1 MNKDGASMTGLALAQ
16 AAERAGQWPEAYDA
30 YRAIIAADARNAHA
44 LHRLGLAAYRLGRPD
59 EALQWL
65 QKALAPGADAD
76 LLLDYATLLQETGRW
91 APAHAAFAAALKQ
104 APLSVDGLLGVAT
117 CRHQG
122 GRTADALAAYR
133 AASAVAPAVAI
144 IYENLGRAL
153 LSLGRDR
160 DGAAALRRRLTL
172 APGPPGLW
180 NALGVALHAVKEH
193 KAAAAAYRAALLL
206 DPFFDSALGNL
217 CLLMSETVG
226 PAPVHLSF
234 AALHPANVG
243 TLNAVGNL
251 FFAAGDLTRA
261 ARAYRAAARV
271 APDMIDPQINL
282 AEISLRRD
290 GRRDGQGAR
299 DDVRAELRRL
309 IALAPADPRPHRLL
323 TRLLGQEQ
331 RFEAALVAA
340 KNAAAAAPGDGDVLA
355 DLGAAALRARLP
367 LVAET
372 AYDRL
377 LRLAPDNLIGLA
389 HLTEL
394 RMATCDWESVAA
406 LTPRLLTALRC
417 GDGHA
422 PPFILLGLP
431 DAAPADQS
439 EAARR
444 WAARIGQEATRIAR
458 HAAPVAAAPV
468 AATVPHSG
476 DGRIRIGYLSA
487 DFREHAIAYLVA
499 GMLES
504 HDRDRFQVTAYSIG
518 PDDESLM
525 RRRIITGVERFV
537 DLRELSDGAAATRI
551 AADGTDILVDLTAY
565 TAFARSRI
573 CAAKPA
579 PTQVN
584 WLGYPGTTGADFMD
598 YIIADPRLIR
608 PEEAAFYAEQPV
620 LLPHSYQAN
629 DRKRPIADETPD
641 RQEAGLP
648 ESGFVFC
655 CFNNLYKI
663 TPEVFERWLSL
674 LRRIPGSVLWLL
686 QGRPEAA
693 RNLRARAAAGGVAPE
708 RLIFAPPLPLPQ
720 HLARH
725 RLADLFLDT
734 LPYNAHTTASDALW
748 AGLPVLTCGGGTF
761 AARVA
766 TSLLHAA
773 GLPELAVDSPEAYQ
787 ALALELAGDPRRLAE
802 LKQKLAAQ
810 RLTCPLF
817 DDVRFARHMEAAFA
831 AMHARRL
838 SGAPPRSFAVADDS
852 AIRFL

>member
-1 MNKDGASMTGLALAQ
+1 MTTGLAQAQ
-16 AAERAGQWPEAYDA
+16 AAERAGQWREAYEA
-30 YRAIIAADARNAHA
+30 YRAILAADARNAHA
-44 LHRLGLAAYRLGRPD
+44 LHRLGLVAYRLGRPD

-65 QKALAPGADAD
+65 QKALALGSNAD
-76 LLLDYATLLQETGRW
+76 LLLDFATLLQETGRW
-91 APAHAAFAAALKQ
+91 APAHAAFAAALKL
-104 APLSVDGLLGVAT
+104 APLSVDGLLGTAT

-133 AASAVAPAVAI
+133 AALAVAPAVAI

-193 KAAAAAYRAALLL
+193 KAAAAAYRAALRL
-206 DPFFDSALGNL
+206 DPFFDSALGNF
-217 CLLMSETVG
+217 CLLTNETVG
-226 PAPVHLSF
+226 PAPIHFSF

-261 ARAYRAAARV
+261 ARAYGAAARV

-290 GRRDGQGAR
+290 GQGTR

-323 TRLLGQEQ
+323 SRLLGQEQ

-340 KNAAAAAPGDGDVLA
+340 QNAAAAAPDDGDVLA

-372 AYDRL
+372 AYGRL
-377 LRLAPDNLIGLA
+377 LRLAPDNLIGSA

-394 RMATCDWESVAA
+394 RMAACDWEGVAA
-406 LTPRLLTALRC
+406 LAPRLLTGLRR

-431 DAAPADQS
+431 DAAPADQL

-444 WAARIGQEATRIAR
+444 WATRIAR
-458 HAAPVAAAPV
+458 ETPLIPPVISRP
-468 AATVPHSG
+468 G

-487 DFREHAIAYLVA
+487 DFREHAIAYLVG
-499 GMLES
+499 GMLEA

-518 PDDESLM
+518 PDDASLM

-537 DLRELSDGAAATRI
+537 DLRQLSDGAAAQRI

-573 CAAKPA
+573 CAARPA
-579 PTQVN
+579 PIQVN
-584 WLGYPGTTGADFMD
+584 WLGYPGTTGAGFMD

-608 PEEAAFYAEQPV
+608 PKDARFYAEQPV

-629 DRKRPIADETPD
+629 DRKRPIAAETPD
-641 RQEAGLP
+641 RQESGLP

-663 TPEVFERWLSL
+663 TPQVFDRWLSI
-674 LRRIPGSVLWLL
+674 LRRAPGSVLWLL

-693 RNLRARAAAGGVAPE
+693 RNLRARAAAGGVAPD

-748 AGLPVLTCGGGTF
+748 AGLPLLTCPGGTL

-766 TSLLHAA
+766 SSLLHAA
-773 GLPELAVDSPEAYQ
+773 GLPELAVESPEAYE
-787 ALALELAGDPRRLAE
+787 ALALELAGAPDRLAA
-802 LKQKLAAQ
+802 LKEKLAAQ

-817 DDVRFARHMEAAFA
+817 DDVRFARHIEAAFA

-838 SGAPPRSFAVADDS
+838 SGAPPRSFAVADDG

>member
-1 MNKDGASMTGLALAQ
+1 MTTGLAQAQ
-16 AAERAGQWPEAYDA
+16 AAERAGQWRAAYDA
-30 YRAIIAADARNAHA
+30 YRAILAADARNAHA
-44 LHRLGLAAYRLGRPD
+44 LHRLGLVAYRLGRPD

-65 QKALAPGADAD
+65 QKALALGSNAD
-76 LLLDYATLLQETGRW
+76 LLLDFATLLQETGRW
-91 APAHAAFAAALKQ
+91 APAHAAFAAALKL

-133 AASAVAPAVAI
+133 AASVVAPAVAI

-193 KAAAAAYRAALLL
+193 KAAEEAYRAALRL

-226 PAPVHLSF
+226 PAPIHLSF

-243 TLNAVGNL
+243 TLNTAGNL

-290 GRRDGQGAR
+290 GQGVQ

-340 KNAAAAAPGDGDVLA
+340 KNAAAAAPDDGDVLA

-372 AYDRL
+372 AYGRL
-377 LRLAPDNLIGLA
+377 LRLAPGNLIGSA

-394 RMATCDWESVAA
+394 RMAACDWEGVAA
-406 LTPRLLTALRC
+406 LTPRLLTGLRR

-431 DAAPADQS
+431 DAAPADQL

-444 WAARIGQEATRIAR
+444 WAARIARETTRIA
-458 HAAPVAAAPV
+458 HPASPLAASPVAAA
-468 AATVPHSG
+468 AASPG

-573 CAAKPA
+573 CAAGPA

-598 YIIADPRLIR
+598 YIIADPHLIR

-629 DRKRPIADETPD
+629 DRKRPIAEETPG
-641 RQEAGLP
+641 RKEAGLP

-663 TPEVFERWLSL
+663 TPQVFDRWLSI
-674 LRRIPGSVLWLL
+674 LRRAPGSVLWLL

-693 RNLRARAAAGGVAPE
+693 RALRARADAGGVAPE
-708 RLIFAPPLPLPQ
+708 RLIFAPPLPLAL

-748 AGLPVLTCGGGTF
+748 AGLPVLTCPGGTF

-773 GLPELAVDSPEAYQ
+773 GLPELAVDSPEAYE
-787 ALALELAGDPRRLAE
+787 ALALELAHDPRRLAE
-802 LKQKLAAQ
+802 LKEKLAAQ

-838 SGAPPRSFAVADDS
+838 SGAPPRSFAVADDG

>member
-1 MNKDGASMTGLALAQ
+1 MTSLAQAQ
-16 AAERAGQWPEAYDA
+16 AAERAGQWRAAYDA
-30 YRAIIAADARNAHA
+30 YRAILAADARNAHA
-44 LHRLGLAAYRLGRPD
+44 LHRLGLVAYRLGQAD

-65 QKALAPGADAD
+65 QKALALGSNAD
-76 LLLDYATLLQETGRW
+76 LLLDFATLLQETGRW
-91 APAHAAFAAALKQ
+91 APAHAAFTAALKQ
-104 APLSVDGLLGVAT
+104 APLSADGLFGVAT

-122 GRTADALAAYR
+122 GRTADALAPYR
-133 AASAVAPAVAI
+133 AAAVVSPAEAI

-153 LSLGRDR
+153 LSLGRND

-172 APGPPGLW
+172 TPGPPALW
-180 NALGVALHAVKEH
+180 NALGVALHAVKDY
-193 KAAAAAYRAALLL
+193 KAAAEAYRAAWRL
-206 DPFFDSALGNL
+206 DPCFDSALGNL

-226 PAPVHLSF
+226 PA
-234 AALHPANVG
+234 AAHQSLAMLRPADAG
-243 TLNAVGNL
+243 ALNAAGNL
-251 FFAAGDLTRA
+251 FFAEGDMARA
-261 ARAYRAAARV
+261 ARAYAAAARA
-271 APDMIDPQINL
+271 APDLIEPQINL
-282 AEISLRRD
+282 AEILLR
-290 GRRDGQGAR
+290 QGTQDEAR
-299 DDVRAELRRL
+299 DALHRL
-309 IALAPADPRPHRLL
+309 IAQNPTDRRPHRLL
-323 TRLLGQEQ
+323 TRLLSRAQ
-331 RFEAALVAA
+331 RFDAALSAA
-340 KNAAAAAPGDGDVLA
+340 KNAAAAAPDDGDALA

-367 LVAET
+367 SVAEA

-377 LRLAPDNLIGLA
+377 LRLAPDNLIGLG

-394 RMATCDWESVAA
+394 RMAACDWESVATLA
-406 LTPRLLTALRC
+406 PRLLAGLRRA
-417 GDGHA
+417 DSHA

-431 DAAPADQS
+431 AASPADQL

-444 WAARIGQEATRIAR
+444 WAARIKQEAAPLIPPVIAR
-458 HAAPVAAAPV
+458 P
-468 AATVPHSG
+468 G
-476 DGRIRIGYLSA
+476 DGRIRVGCLSA

-504 HDRDRFQVTAYSIG
+504 HDRARFQVTAYSIG
-518 PDDESLM
+518 PDDDSPM
-525 RRRIITGVERFV
+525 RRRIIAGVERFV
-537 DLRELSDGAAATRI
+537 DLQALSDGAAAARI
-551 AADGTDILVDLTAY
+551 AADETDILVDLTAY

-573 CAAKPA
+573 CAARPA
-579 PTQVN
+579 PVQVN

-598 YIIADPRLIR
+598 YIIADPHLIR
-608 PEEAAFYAEQPV
+608 PEDAKFYAEQPV

-629 DRKRPIADETPD
+629 DRKRPIAAATPD

-663 TPEVFERWLSL
+663 TSEVFDRWLSI
-674 LRRIPGSVLWLL
+674 LRRTPGSVLWLL
-686 QGRPEAA
+686 QGRPDAA
-693 RNLRARAAAGGVAPE
+693 RNLRARAEAGGVAPE

-734 LPYNAHTTASDALW
+734 LPYNAHTTTSDALW
-748 AGLPVLTCGGGTF
+748 AGLPVLTCPGGTF
-761 AARVA
+761 ASRVA

-773 GLPELAVDSPEAYQ
+773 SLPELAVAGPEAYE
-787 ALALELAGDPRRLAE
+787 ATALELARDPRRLAE
-802 LKQKLAAQ
+802 LKEKLAAR

-838 SGAPPRSFAVADDS
+838 SGAPPRSFAVADDG

>member
-1 MNKDGASMTGLALAQ
+1 MTIGLAQAQ
-16 AAERAGQWPEAYDA
+16 AAERAGQWPLAYDA
-30 YRAIIAADARNAHA
+30 YRAILTADARNAHA
-44 LHRLGLAAYRLGRPD
+44 LHRLGLVAYRLGRPD

-65 QKALAPGADAD
+65 QKALALGSNAD
-76 LLLDYATLLQETGRW
+76 LLLDFATLLQETGRW

-133 AASAVAPAVAI
+133 AALAVAPAAAI

-172 APGPPGLW
+172 TPGPPGLW

-193 KAAAAAYRAALLL
+193 KAAEEAYRAALRL

-217 CLLMSETVG
+217 CLLTSETVG

-243 TLNAVGNL
+243 TLNTAGNL

-261 ARAYRAAARV
+261 ARAYGAAARV

-290 GRRDGQGAR
+290 GQGTR
-299 DDVRAELRRL
+299 DDARAELRRL

-331 RFEAALVAA
+331 RYDAALVAA
-340 KNAAAAAPGDGDVLA
+340 KNAAAAAPDNGDVLA

-394 RMATCDWESVAA
+394 RMAVCDWEGVAA
-406 LTPRLLTALRC
+406 LTPRLPAGLRRN
-417 GDGHA
+417 DGHI

-431 DAAPADQS
+431 DAAPADQL

-444 WAARIGQEATRIAR
+444 WAARIARETPPLTRP
-458 HAAPVAAAPV
+458 AAPVAA
-468 AATVPHSG
+468 VPHTG

-499 GMLES
+499 GMLEA

-525 RRRIITGVERFV
+525 RRRIIAGVERFT

-573 CAAKPA
+573 CAARPA
-579 PTQVN
+579 PAQVN
-584 WLGYPGTTGADFMD
+584 WLGYPGTTGAGFMD
-598 YIIADPRLIR
+598 YIIADPCLIR
-608 PEEAAFYAEQPV
+608 PEEAVFYAEQPV

-629 DRKRPIADETPD
+629 DRKRPIAAETPD

-663 TPEVFERWLSL
+663 TSEVFDRWLSL
-674 LRRIPGSVLWLL
+674 LRRTPGSVLWLL

-693 RNLRARAAAGGVAPE
+693 RALRARADAGGVAPG

-748 AGLPVLTCGGGTF
+748 AGLPVLTCPGGTF

-773 GLPELAVDSPEAYQ
+773 GLPELAVDSPEAYE
-787 ALALELAGDPRRLAE
+787 ATALELAGAPRRLAE
-802 LKQKLAAQ
+802 LKEKLAAQ

-817 DDVRFARHMEAAFA
+817 DDLRFARHMEAAFA

-838 SGAPPRSFAVADDS
+838 SGAPPRSFAVADDG